1 MIAPPNYKVEV
12 ITHSRAEG
20 EAKLRQA
27 LQIIKDVMKANK
39 GSFRQKS
46 EPMLIGA

>member
-12 ITHSRAEG
+12 ITHSRADG

-27 LQIIKDVMKANK
+27 LAIIKEVMKTHK
-39 GSFRQKS
+39 GSFK
-46 EPMLIGA
+46 